1 MALLRFRAFTN
12 VPWFLPGVLVSMAIG
27 YLVRRRVSR
36 WLEVA
41 PIVGWAVVVA
51 LGLIVSATLTPLHEG
66 AFHVGST
73 LQGCDFTRIGPA
85 SIDEILQFDDTI
97 LNIALFVPLGAC
109 LAIVPSRL
117 RRVGLVLAALAFPVV
132 IETTQ
137 LLVKPLDRACQS
149 ADVADNI
156 TGLLVGLGLGS
167 ILWLLRSWMT
177 DRPSRR

>member
-1 MALLRFRAFTN
+1 MLRFRAFTN
-12 VPWFLPGVLVSMAIG
+12 LPWFLPGVLASIVIG
-27 YLVRRRVSR
+27 YLAKGRVSR
-36 WLEVA
+36 WLEVT

-51 LGLIVSATLTPLHEG
+51 LGLIVSATLTPLHEDP
-66 AFHVGST
+66 FHVGSPV
-73 LQGCDFTRIGPA
+73 QGCDFSRVGPA

-109 LAIVPSRL
+109 LAIVPSRR
-117 RRVGLVLAALAFPVV
+117 RRVGLVVAALAFPVV

-156 TGLLVGLGLGS
+156 TGLLLGLALGS
-167 ILWLLRSWMT
+167 IPWLLRSSMT
-177 DRPSRR
+177 DRPRPR